1 MNTFLNESGLTT
13 LWAQIKAKFVAKVA
27 GKQLSTEDFTTAYK
41 DKLDSLKNATPGTN
55 APLMDDVATVGS
67 SEAFA
72 REDHIHP
79 SDTTKL
85 DVTLRGA
92 VNGVASL
99 DATGKVPSEQLPSY
113 VDDVV
118 ELLDMTDTAP
128 ASASDGDKY
137 FNTTDLKI
145 YTASGSTWGSPEDPL
160 RGVIYIN
167 LAESTGL
174 SYRWSGSVMTEITSN
189 DLTPMTEAEILAIT
203 SA

>member
-1 MNTFLNESGLTT
+1 
-13 LWAQIKAKFVAKVA
+13 
-27 GKQLSTEDFTTAYK
+27 
-41 DKLDSLKNATPGTN
+41 
-55 APLMDDVATVGS
+55 
-67 SEAFA
+67 
-72 REDHIHP
+72 
-79 SDTTKL
+79 
-85 DVTLRGA
+85 
-92 VNGVASL
+92 
-99 DATGKVPSEQLPSY
+99 
-113 VDDVV
+113 
-118 ELLDMTDTAP
+118 MTDTAP

-203 SA
+203 NA